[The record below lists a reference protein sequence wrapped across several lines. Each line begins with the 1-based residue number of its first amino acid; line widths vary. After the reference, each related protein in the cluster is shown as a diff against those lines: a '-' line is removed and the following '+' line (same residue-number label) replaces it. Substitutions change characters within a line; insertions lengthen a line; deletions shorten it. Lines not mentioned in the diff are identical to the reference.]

1 MARPSQVRTNI
12 ARLRLA
18 LSLNQNQFARLIRR
32 STACVQS
39 LELGRLRLSP
49 DLAGEIGAKTGISAR
64 WLMDNRLDEP
74 PYDMTGKP
82 WSMASFQRL
91 HTEIPYTAKEGDDV
105 FRQRML
111 ELGTQLVLAR
121 NVASIKRIYRAMES
135 AGKVLEIGR
144 RLDQFLAGIMME
156 HDLRPDVNMTEEIRF
171 VEREADRKCQNVLRV
186 AGVTSPSP
194 SPELDY
200 ASPSL
205 LRQLQFPVAQVA

>member
-1 MARPSQVRTNI
+1 MARPSQVRTNV
-12 ARLRLA
+12 ARHRLA
-18 LSLNQNQFARLIRR
+18 LSLNQGQFARLICR

-39 LELGRLRLSP
+39 LELNRLRLSS
-49 DLAGEIGAKTGISAR
+49 DLAGEMAAKTGISAR

-82 WSMASFQRL
+82 WSMSTFQRL
-91 HTEIPYTAKEGDDV
+91 HTEIPYNAKEGDEV

-121 NVASIKRIYRAMES
+121 NVAGIKRIYRAMES

-144 RLDQFLAGIMME
+144 RLDQFLASIMME
-156 HDLRPDVNMTEEIRF
+156 CDLRPDVNMMEEIRY

-186 AGVTSPSP
+186 AGVSSPCP
-194 SPELDY
+194 SAELDY

-205 LRQLQFPVAQVA
+205 LRQMQLPQVAVA

>member
-49 DLAGEIGAKTGISAR
+49 DLAGEIAARTGISSR
-64 WLMDNRLDEP
+64 WMMDNQLDEP
-74 PYDMTGKP
+74 PCDMMGKP
-82 WSMASFQRL
+82 WTMATFQRL

-156 HDLRPDVNMTEEIRF
+156 NNLRPDVNMTEEIRF

-186 AGVTSPSP
+186 AGVTTPSP

>member
-1 MARPSQVRTNI
+1 MARPSQVRTNV

-39 LELGRLRLSP
+39 LELNRLRLSSE
-49 DLAGEIGAKTGISAR
+49 LAGEIAAKTGVSSR

-74 PYDMTGKP
+74 PCDMTGKP
-82 WSMASFQRL
+82 WNMATFQRL
-91 HTEIPYTAKEGDDV
+91 HTEIPYNAKEGDDV

-121 NVASIKRIYRAMES
+121 NVAGIKRVYRAMES

-144 RLDQFLAGIMME
+144 RLDQFLATIMME
-156 HDLRPDVNMTEEIRF
+156 NDIRPDTNMMEEIRF
-171 VEREADRKCQNVLRV
+171 IEREADRKCQNVLRV
-186 AGVTSPSP
+186 AGVTTPKP

-205 LRQLQFPVAQVA
+205 LRQLQFPVEKVA

>member
-12 ARLRLA
+12 ARLRLS
-18 LSLNQNQFARLIRR
+18 LSLNQGQFARLIRR

-39 LELGRLRLSP
+39 LELGRLRLSG
-49 DLAGEIGAKTGISAR
+49 DLAGEIAAKTGISSR

-74 PYDMTGKP
+74 PCDMTGKP
-82 WSMASFQRL
+82 WNMSTFQRL
-91 HTEIPYTAKEGDDV
+91 HTEIPYTAKEGDEV

-144 RLDQFLAGIMME
+144 RLDQFLASVMME
-156 HDLRPDVNMTEEIRF
+156 LDLRPDVNMMEEIRY
-171 VEREADRKCQNVLRV
+171 VEREADCKCQNVLRV
-186 AGVTSPSP
+186 AGVSSPCP
-194 SPELDY
+194 SSELDY

-205 LRQLQFPVAQVA
+205 LRQMQLPQVAMA

>member
-1 MARPSQVRTNI
+1 
-12 ARLRLA
+12 
-18 LSLNQNQFARLIRR
+18 
-32 STACVQS
+32 
-39 LELGRLRLSP
+39 
-49 DLAGEIGAKTGISAR
+49 
-64 WLMDNRLDEP
+64 
-74 PYDMTGKP
+74 
-82 WSMASFQRL
+82 
-91 HTEIPYTAKEGDDV
+91 V

-156 HDLRPDVNMTEEIRF
+156 NDLRPDVNMMEEIRY

-186 AGVTSPSP
+186 AGVSTPCPSA
-194 SPELDY
+194 ELDY

-205 LRQLQFPVAQVA
+205 LRQMQLPQLPQVA